1 MEVSLKTAIIWTF
14 AVSLSGIMSALICG
28 VTLKSKYSRVFTLS
42 VYGIFYIIGFVISF
56 LLYYINISNDF
67 GGIVIMSALI
77 WAACLILSVGHW
89 SSKWFV
95 AIMATLISN
104 VSTFF
109 ICGPTLSFIT
119 ETSDPYNI
127 NTISVFIS
135 LKVVMFALLFV
146 LYKIRLR
153 DTVRSLI
160 ETLGGKMGGYLPV
173 AVASFFGF
181 YIINVITN
189 NMGIIP
195 SDVTRSQIDQ
205 IITLPGNFE
214 MRYVFIAL
222 YGVISLI
229 FVFEFWQIFSSVFWS
244 SRALKTEAE
253 LNVAKQIQQD
263 MLPCIFPAFPDQTDF
278 DIYANMRS
286 VKEVGG
292 DFYDFFLIDESTLAV
307 AIADVSDKGVPAAL
321 FMVITKTL
329 IKNNAIS
336 GKSPKEVFET
346 VNNMLCENNEAGM
359 FVTAFLGYL
368 DLRSGKF
375 TYVNAGH
382 NAPLLRSGDSDPTER
397 RFDWL
402 NVTPGFVL
410 AGMEDMFYKTHEVTL
425 RPGDELFLY
434 TDGVTEA
441 VNRENKLFGSPRL
454 LETANAYLNLPLKEF
469 TVSIKR
475 EIDKFADGAEQ
486 ADDITMLVL
495 RYKSA

>member
-1 MEVSLKTAIIWTF
+1 MQASLGTVYLWTF
-14 AVSLSGIMSALICG
+14 AVSLSGVMSALICG
-28 VTLKSKYSRVFTLS
+28 ITLKHRHGKAATVLGYAAACAAGF
-42 VYGIFYIIGFVISF
+42 IIS
-56 LLYYINISNDF
+56 LLIYRADISNDF
-67 GGIVIMSALI
+67 GGIVIMSVLI
-77 WAACLILSVGHW
+77 WAAALELSAGHW
-89 SSKWFV
+89 SSRWFV

-109 ICGPTLSFIT
+109 VCGPTLSFID
-119 ETSDPYNI
+119 ETPNPYNI
-127 NTISVFIS
+127 RSISIFIG
-135 LKVVMFALLFV
+135 LKVVLFALLFII
-146 LYKIRLR
+146 YKAKLR
-153 DTVRSLI
+153 GLVRRVI
-160 ETLGGKMGGYLPV
+160 ETLGGRMGSYLPL
-173 AVASFFGF
+173 AVTSFFGF

-189 NMGIIP
+189 SMGIIP
-195 SDVTRSQIDQ
+195 SAVTRSQVDQ
-205 IITLPGNFE
+205 IITLPGDFE

-229 FVFEFWQIFSSVFWS
+229 FIFEFWQIFSSVFWS

-263 MLPCIFPAFPDQTDF
+263 MLPCIFPAFPNRTDF
-278 DIYANMRS
+278 DIYANMRP

-292 DFYDFFLIDESTLAV
+292 DFYDFFLINENTLAV
-307 AIADVSDKGVPAAL
+307 VIADVSDKGVPAAL
-321 FMVITKTL
+321 FMVIAKTL
-329 IKNNAIS
+329 IKNNAVS
-336 GKSPKEVFET
+336 GKSPKEVFEA

-382 NAPLLRSGDSDPTER
+382 NAPLLRSGGEDPAGR

-402 NVTPGFVL
+402 KVTPGFVL
-410 AGMEDMFYKTHEVTL
+410 AAMEDMFYKTHEITM

-441 VNRENKLFGSPRL
+441 ANREEKLFGSPRL
-454 LETANAYLNLPLKEF
+454 LETANSLLNLPLKEF

-475 EIDKFADGAEQ
+475 EVDKFAGGAEQ
-486 ADDITMLVL
+486 SDDITMLAL
-495 RYKSA
+495 RYKGA